1 MTSDA
6 SGSTQALSDYETARS
21 GLIAGVVLGG
31 SAVML
36 FGVIATVCAADVGVA
51 LLAGRAP
58 MLTSALVGVGC
69 ALSAGM
75 FGLLTLSSLRM
86 LLLWRRVDA
95 RGVVAWAT
103 LGACERTGTRIN
115 KRLLFRLPL
124 EVTPADGPP
133 FSVTIRWFFPP
144 DVRPHQRPGARVVV
158 RMDPEDRTAVLVD
171 WDATRP
177 HWGLPPASE

>member
-6 SGSTQALSDYETARS
+6 SRTTSTLSDYQTARS

-31 SAVML
+31 FAVTL
-36 FGVIATVCAADVGVA
+36 FGVIATLCAADVGMA

-58 MLTSALVGVGC
+58 TLTSALVGAGC
-69 ALSAGM
+69 ALSACM
-75 FGLLTLSSLRM
+75 FALLTLSSLRM

-95 RGVVAWAT
+95 RGVAAWAT

-115 KRLLFRLPL
+115 RRVLFRLPL
-124 EVTPADGPP
+124 EVTPAEGPT
-133 FSVTIRWFFPP
+133 FSITIRWFFPA
-144 DVRPHQRPGARVVV
+144 DLRDHQQPGARVVV
-158 RMDPEDRTAVLVD
+158 RMDPDDRTAALVD

-177 HWGLPPASE
+177 HWGLPPVSE